1 MDWVLDD
8 LARWNDKIE
17 EIAQECGLDY
27 YPQEFE
33 ICDYHD
39 MLGYQSYVGM
49 PSRYP
54 H

>member
-1 MDWVLDD
+1 MHDYTIAD
-8 LARWNDKIE
+8 LEKWDKKIRKVAE
-17 EIAQECGLDY
+17 DAGLNP

-39 MLGYQSYVGM
+39 MLGI
-49 PSRYP
+49 